1 MSPKKIILIIL
12 AFLLVLLTAGVY
24 FGITR
29 YKSMLVNPYSDSS
42 SSPTPA
48 RNPNQPFS
56 ILLLG
61 YGGENHEGG
70 ALTDS
75 IILAQI
81 NPGTQKIKLISIP
94 RDLWVQIPVGTS
106 TPYFAKINSVFSV
119 GDDIK
124 KFPNLPPEYT
134 GTAGGGQLLKKV
146 VADVTGIAPDFF
158 ISVDFSGFAKAVD
171 LLGGVDV
178 NVERSFVDSLYPIA
192 AKKDDT
198 CGLTPEE
205 VKVLTASLSG
215 LKLEEKFPCRYETI
229 EFKKGIVHMDGTT
242 ALKYVRS
249 RHSSTDGGDFNRSA
263 RQRQFILAVKDKVIN
278 LNFFT
283 KAIPLFNTLT
293 NHIRTDISLSQM
305 ELFITQGLNYSNF
318 AINSVPLTADD
329 LLIDSWS
336 VDRQAILIPKL
347 GISQYDAIKQHLSE

>member
-1 MSPKKIILIIL
+1 MIVK
-12 AFLLVLLTAGVY
+12 
-24 FGITR
+24 
-29 YKSMLVNPYSDSS
+29 PYSDSN
-42 SSPTPA
+42 SSPTPSH
-48 RNPNQPFS
+48 NPNQPFS
-56 ILLLG
+56 VLLLG

-81 NPGTQKIKLISIP
+81 NPSTQKIKLISIP

-106 TPYFAKINSVFSV
+106 APYFAKINSVFSA

-124 KFPNLPPEYT
+124 KFPNLPSEYT
-134 GTAGGGQLLKKV
+134 GSAGGGQLLKKV
-146 VADVTGIAPDFF
+146 VADVTGITPDYF

-178 NVERSFVDSLYPIA
+178 NVEKSFIDYMYPIA
-192 AKKDDT
+192 DKKDDS
-198 CGLTPEE
+198 CGLTSEE
-205 VKVLTASLSG
+205 IKVLSTTLSG

-229 EFKKGIVHMDGTT
+229 EFKKGIVHMDGST

-305 ELFITQGLNYSNF
+305 ETFITQGLNYSHF
-318 AINSVPLTADD
+318 DISSVPLTADD

-336 VDRQAILIPKL
+336 IDRQAILIPKL
-347 GISQYDAIKQHLSE
+347 GINQYDAIKKYLSE